1 MINILSSRVLYNR
14 FCMLKLSRLDRLA
27 PRSVHHPQVE
37 RSGII
42 KDKINWAPPVFRV
55 LVRDEKSGHTWSL
68 PFIYERELCVV
79 RQVAGGGGHG
89 NPGLSRVPTNASFTK
104 PHLRPLTG
112 MFHAV
117 VLHTRLPREGKR
129 RLEALE
135 CACPAAS
142 RARRLRTYGRT
153 SVCVAP
159 ISGFILPVK
168 GLFNVYPAS
177 ALR

>member
-1 MINILSSRVLYNR
+1 
-14 FCMLKLSRLDRLA
+14 MLKLSRLDRLA

-79 RQVAGGGGHG
+79 RQVAGGGSHG

-104 PHLRPLTG
+104 PHLRPWD
-112 MFHAV
+112 V
-117 VLHTRLPREGKR
+117 S
-129 RLEALE
+129 
-135 CACPAAS
+135 CS
-142 RARRLRTYGRT
+142 RATHTTATRRKASIRSAR
-153 SVCVAP
+153 VCVPAP
-159 ISGFILPVK
+159 RAARDACVRTGVRACAWLRFQD
-168 GLFNVYPAS
+168 LFYP
-177 ALR
+177 

>member
-27 PRSVHHPQVE
+27 PRSVHHPRVE

-55 LVRDEKSGHTWSL
+55 LVWDEKSGHTWSL

-135 CACPAAS
+135 CACPRREP
-142 RARRLRTYGRT
+142 RATRAYVRAYVRVRGSDFRIYFTRKRA
-153 SVCVAP
+153 V
-159 ISGFILPVK
+159 
-168 GLFNVYPAS
+168 
-177 ALR
+177 